1 MGHTSIFY
9 RHRYTQQP
17 RAFESL
23 RLPGFLSGVVRTGT
37 RLTPTCDGLA
47 AILLTTRIG
56 GFQPLA
62 HLLKGSSVDLS
73 TRVALLEYLHR
84 RGTACRRSRCTR
96 FPIEPAQRCP
106 DKHDQQ
112 GDPENAAQ
120 RHEKHAPPA
129 ETISPHH
136 RSLLTF
142 VIYPAGLLPTGH

>member
-1 MGHTSIFY
+1 MLCVSANLC
-9 RHRYTQQP
+9 RVP
-17 RAFESL
+17 A
-23 RLPGFLSGVVRTGT
+23 GVRSWNKV
-37 RLTPTCDGLA
+37 PTCNGLA

-142 VIYPAGLLPTGH
+142 VIYPAGLLPTGHQEGDRQTSFPP